1 MTDPTPDLCC
11 EHGAKLD
18 RAVELL
24 EELVAAR
31 AGKPKLATGG
41 LVEGPPTPITIDL
54 RHEQVITADQ
64 ARKNPRVRAALQKLT
79 QERADPRRAAQAVAD
94 AIKESD

>member
-1 MTDPTPDLCC
+1 MTHHAPDLCC
-11 EHGAKLD
+11 THGAKLD

-41 LVEGPPTPITIDL
+41 FVEGPPTPIEIDL
-54 RHEQVITADQ
+54 RHEQVITADE
-64 ARKNPRVRAALQKLT
+64 ARKDPQVRGALQKLT
-79 QERADPRRAAQAVAD
+79 QERADPRRAAQAAAD